1 MASVQKVTV
10 ILDGSKAWHD
20 WLEVVKTKA
29 QAGKIWNYVD
39 PSLTADEVQKLV
51 EPKMPKPSDI
61 RQDVESAVD
70 LTEDELKRLQ
80 QLQSA
85 VKPQLKEFQLKER
98 ALNEMV
104 KHIQETV
111 SSTYI
116 SWTYDC
122 STVYDIL
129 VALQKRLKPKKD
141 VRRRELIDKLIKLR
155 DNLKS
160 KQVDEW
166 LQEYEKTYREG
177 VKEEIPDFN
186 SEYVV
191 QGFLQATSKLNP
203 DFATF
208 Y

>member
-1 MASVQKVTV
+1 MK
-10 ILDGSKAWHD
+10 K
-20 WLEVVKTKA
+20 
-29 QAGKIWNYVD
+29 
-39 PSLTADEVQKLV
+39 
-51 EPKMPKPSDI
+51 
-61 RQDVESAVD
+61 
-70 LTEDELKRLQ
+70 LQ

-85 VKPQLKEFQLKER
+85 VKPEQREFEQKER

-111 SSTYI
+111 SSTYL

-122 STVYDIL
+122 DTVYDML
-129 VALQKRLKPKKD
+129 VALQMRLKPKKD
-141 VRRRELIDKLIKLR
+141 VRRMELINRRIKLR
-155 DNLKS
+155 DNPKS

-191 QGFLQATSKLNP
+191 QSFLQATSKLNP
-203 DFATF
+203 ELLPNDVDTPTTRET
-208 Y
+208 